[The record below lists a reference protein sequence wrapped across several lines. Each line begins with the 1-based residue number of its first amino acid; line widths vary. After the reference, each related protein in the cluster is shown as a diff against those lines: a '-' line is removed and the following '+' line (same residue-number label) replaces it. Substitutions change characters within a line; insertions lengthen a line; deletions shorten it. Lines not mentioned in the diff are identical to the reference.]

1 MSRNS
6 TSQNVSQLLAS
17 NGLWCVSY
25 KWRYQRRWLVRCGV
39 GYVVTAEDLA
49 LPEYEGIMPQW
60 YASLARTR
68 TCLTPTG
75 ETFTAGGQL
84 ILREFAV
91 SDTAGHAD
99 HIYLQS
105 CYLGL
110 HADPAR
116 FWLIHPRAVLVM
128 DTRGDPVGVWATFR
142 PRVRISRLEP
152 SGRRSKRAPLV
163 IDPISEATHSPARN
177 LDELF
182 ERLFE

>member
-1 MSRNS
+1 MSRNH
-6 TSQNVSQLLAS
+6 TSQTVSQLLAS

-25 KWRYQRRWLVRCGV
+25 KWRYQQRWLVRCGV
-39 GYVVTAEDLA
+39 GYVVTGEDLA

-68 TCLTPTG
+68 TRLTPTG

-91 SDTAGHAD
+91 SDTAGRAD

-116 FWLIHPRAVLVM
+116 FWLIHSRAVLVT
-128 DTRGDPVGVWATFR
+128 DSSGEPVGVWATFR
-142 PRVRISRLEP
+142 PRVRISRLGP
-152 SGRRSKRAPLV
+152 SGRRSKGTPLV
-163 IDPISEATHSPARN
+163 IDPIPEVSRSLARN